1 MIGAPN
7 FVRRVCIVLCLALTY
22 PALAQD
28 YPYRPI
34 RIIAP
39 NPAGGGFDFIARV
52 VSQKLGEQLN
62 QQVVVE
68 NRTGAGTMVG
78 TDTAAK
84 STPDGYTLLVGGL
97 SNIAANVGLYK
108 KLPYDPLADF
118 VPLGMVASYAYVLVS
133 RKDLPQQS
141 LRDLIDFA
149 RANPGKLTYA
159 SGGVG
164 TGQHIGAA
172 ALAQITGVKMLHV
185 PYRGAQAAHLDL
197 QSGRVDLFFDNAS
210 TAKAF
215 IDDGRIRAVVVS
227 SAQRFPGLPGVPTI
241 NETGVAKLDMEA
253 WFGIF
258 GRTGT
263 PPSILK
269 RLQAEVAKVVQAPDV
284 AKRFESGGGRVLR
297 MNTLETEAFVK
308 TEIKRWSSLI
318 REAGITAE

>member
-1 MIGAPN
+1 MICAFRFFLCMLLAAPA
-7 FVRRVCIVLCLALTY
+7 F
-22 PALAQD
+22 AQD

-52 VSQKLGEQLN
+52 VSQKLGEQLH

-97 SNIAANVGLYK
+97 SYIAANVGLYK
-108 KLPYDPLADF
+108 KLPYDPLVDF
-118 VPLGMVASYAYVLVS
+118 VPLGMVASYAYVLVA
-133 RKDLPQQS
+133 RRDLPQQN
-141 LRDLIDFA
+141 LRDIIDFA

-159 SGGVG
+159 SGGLG

-172 ALAQITGVKMLHV
+172 ALAQITAVKMLHV

-215 IDDGRIRAVVVS
+215 VDDGRIRAIVVS
-227 SAQRFPGLPGVPTI
+227 SAQRFPGLPSVPTI

-258 GRTGT
+258 ARSGT
-263 PPSILK
+263 PPAVLK
-269 RLQAEVAKVVQAPDV
+269 RLQSEMAKVVQAPDV
-284 AKRFESGGGRVLR
+284 AKRFESGGGRILR
-297 MNTLETEAFVK
+297 MSTPETDAFVK
-308 TEIKRWSSLI
+308 AEIKRWSSLI
-318 REAGITAE
+318 REAGITAD

>member
-1 MIGAPN
+1 MISAL
-7 FVRRVCIVLCLALTY
+7 RILLCMLIAMPLY
-22 PALAQD
+22 AQD

-52 VSQKLGEQLN
+52 VSQKLTEQMN

-68 NRTGAGTMVG
+68 NRTGAGTMLG
-78 TDTAAK
+78 TDVAAK

-141 LRDLIDFA
+141 LRDIIEFA

-159 SGGVG
+159 SGGLG

-215 IDDGRIRAVVVS
+215 VDDGRIRAIVVS
-227 SAQRFPGLPGVPTI
+227 SAQRFPGLPNVPTI
-241 NETGVAKLDMEA
+241 TETGVAKLEMEA

-258 GRTGT
+258 ARTGT
-263 PPSILK
+263 PPAVLK
-269 RLQAEVAKVVQAPDV
+269 RLQSELAKVVQAPEV
-284 AKRFESGGGRVLR
+284 AKRFESGGGRMQR
-297 MNTLETEAFVK
+297 MSVAEADAFVK
-308 TEIKRWSSLI
+308 SEIKRWSTLI

>member
-1 MIGAPN
+1 MICAFRFFLCMLLAAPA
-7 FVRRVCIVLCLALTY
+7 F
-22 PALAQD
+22 AQD

-52 VSQKLGEQLN
+52 VSQKLGEQLH

-108 KLPYDPLADF
+108 KLPYDPLVDF
-118 VPLGMVASYAYVLVS
+118 VPLGMVASYAYVLVA
-133 RKDLPQQS
+133 RRDLPQQN
-141 LRDLIDFA
+141 LRDIIDFA

-159 SGGVG
+159 SGGLG

-172 ALAQITGVKMLHV
+172 ALAQITAVKMLHV
-185 PYRGAQAAHLDL
+185 PYCGAQAAHLDL

-215 IDDGRIRAVVVS
+215 VDDGRIRAIVVS
-227 SAQRFPGLPGVPTI
+227 SAQRFPGLPSVPTI

-258 GRTGT
+258 ARSGT
-263 PPSILK
+263 PPAVLK
-269 RLQAEVAKVVQAPDV
+269 RLQSEMAKVVQAPDV
-284 AKRFESGGGRVLR
+284 AKRFESGGGRTLR
-297 MNTLETEAFVK
+297 MSTPETDAFVK
-308 TEIKRWSSLI
+308 AEIKRWSSLI
-318 REAGITAE
+318 REAGITAD

>member
-1 MIGAPN
+1 MICALRVLFCLLVVAP
-7 FVRRVCIVLCLALTY
+7 TH
-22 PALAQD
+22 AQD

-52 VSQKLGEQLN
+52 VSQKLSEQLN

-68 NRTGAGTMVG
+68 NRTGAGTMLG
-78 TDTAAK
+78 TDIAAK
-84 STPDGYTLLVGGL
+84 STADGYTLLVGGL

-133 RKDLPQQS
+133 RKDLPQQT
-141 LRDLIDFA
+141 LREIIDYA

-159 SGGVG
+159 SGGLG

-172 ALAQITGVKMLHV
+172 ALAQITGVNMLHV

-215 IDDGRIRAVVVS
+215 VDDGRIRAIVVS

-241 NETGVAKLDMEA
+241 IETGVAKLEMEA

-258 GRTGT
+258 ARSGT
-263 PPSILK
+263 PPAVIK
-269 RLQAEVAKVVQAPDV
+269 RLQSEMARVVQAPDV
-284 AKRFESGGGRVLR
+284 VKRFESGGGRMLR
-297 MNTLETEAFVK
+297 MSVPETHTFVRD
-308 TEIKRWSSLI
+308 EIQRWSSLI
-318 REAGITAE
+318 RGAGISAE

>member
-1 MIGAPN
+1 MLHFGRALVIAC
-7 FVRRVCIVLCLALTY
+7 VVVLAH
-22 PALAQD
+22 AQD

-39 NPAGGGFDFIARV
+39 NPAGGGFDFVARV
-52 VSQKLGEQLN
+52 TAQKLGEQLN

-68 NRTGAGTMVG
+68 NRTGAGTMLG
-78 TDTAAK
+78 TDVAAK
-84 STPDGYTLLVGGL
+84 ATADGYTLLVGGL
-97 SNIAANVGLYK
+97 SNIAANVGLYN

-118 VPLGMVASYAYVLVS
+118 VPVSMVVSYAYVLVS
-133 RKDLPQQS
+133 RKDLPQQN
-141 LRDLIDFA
+141 LREIIEHA
-149 RANPGKLTYA
+149 RAHPGKLTYA

-164 TGQHIGAA
+164 TGQHVGAA
-172 ALAQITGVKMLHV
+172 VLAQITGVNMLHV

-215 IDDGRIRAVVVS
+215 VDDGRIRAIVVS

-241 NETGVAKLDMEA
+241 NETGVAKIEMEA

-258 GRTGT
+258 ARSGT
-263 PPSILK
+263 PPAVLK
-269 RLQAEVAKVVQAPDV
+269 RLQTEMAKAIQTPDM

-297 MNTLETEAFVK
+297 MSAAETDAFVK
-308 TEIKRWSSLI
+308 AEIRKWSSLI
-318 REAGITAE
+318 RAAGISAE

>member
-1 MIGAPN
+1 MICAFRFFLCMLLAAPA
-7 FVRRVCIVLCLALTY
+7 F
-22 PALAQD
+22 AQD
-28 YPYRPI
+28 NPYRPI

-52 VSQKLGEQLN
+52 VSQKLGEQLH

-108 KLPYDPLADF
+108 KLPYDPLVDF
-118 VPLGMVASYAYVLVS
+118 VPLGMVASYAYVLVA
-133 RKDLPQQS
+133 RRDLPQQN
-141 LRDLIDFA
+141 LRDIIDFA

-159 SGGVG
+159 SGGLG

-172 ALAQITGVKMLHV
+172 ALAQITAVKMLHV

-215 IDDGRIRAVVVS
+215 VDDGRIRAIVVS
-227 SAQRFPGLPGVPTI
+227 SAQRFPGLPSVPTI

-258 GRTGT
+258 ARSGT
-263 PPSILK
+263 PPAVLK
-269 RLQAEVAKVVQAPDV
+269 RLQSEMAKVVQAPDV
-284 AKRFESGGGRVLR
+284 AKRFESGGGRTLR
-297 MNTLETEAFVK
+297 MSTPETDAFVK
-308 TEIKRWSSLI
+308 AEIKRWSSLI
-318 REAGITAE
+318 REAGITAD

>member
-1 MIGAPN
+1 MLLAAPA
-7 FVRRVCIVLCLALTY
+7 F
-22 PALAQD
+22 AQD

-52 VSQKLGEQLN
+52 VSQKLGEQLH

-108 KLPYDPLADF
+108 KLPYDPLVDF
-118 VPLGMVASYAYVLVS
+118 VPLGMVASYAYVLVA
-133 RKDLPQQS
+133 RRDLPQQN
-141 LRDLIDFA
+141 LRDIIDFA

-159 SGGVG
+159 SGGLG

-172 ALAQITGVKMLHV
+172 ALAQITAVKMLHV
-185 PYRGAQAAHLDL
+185 PYCGAQAAHLDL

-215 IDDGRIRAVVVS
+215 VDDGRIRAIVVS
-227 SAQRFPGLPGVPTI
+227 SAQRFPGLPSVPTI

-258 GRTGT
+258 ARSGT
-263 PPSILK
+263 PPAVLK
-269 RLQAEVAKVVQAPDV
+269 RLQSEMAKVVQAPDV
-284 AKRFESGGGRVLR
+284 AKRFESGGGRTLR
-297 MNTLETEAFVK
+297 MSTPETDAFVK
-308 TEIKRWSSLI
+308 AEIKRWSSLI
-318 REAGITAE
+318 REAGITAD